1 MNTKMIKEQLDTN
14 GYCIIENIL
23 NPNEIFKAKELF
35 YDWYNSVNNLD
46 YLHNKINPH
55 NILKFHQVGHQEFA
69 WYLRTRPQ
77 IIQTFADL
85 WNTNTNDLVCSF
97 DGCCYIK
104 ENNAKVN
111 TKCWTHT
118 DQAPKH
124 KSLTCIQGFVSL
136 TNNKNN
142 SLLVYE
148 GSHKL
153 HQSYFEEI
161 NNSNDSKNWQLIN
174 HDYLNKII
182 QKKKIITV
190 PAGSLVLWDSRTF
203 HQNIVSDN
211 NEERIVQYISMLPKH
226 NKLNSLTM
234 QKKRLKYFN
243 ELRTTSHWAY
253 PIRVNSLQPQ
263 TYGNSDLLIDYN
275 ILQKPNLIP
284 YMNTIETLL

>member
-1 MNTKMIKEQLDTN
+1 MNTKIIKEQLDTN

-35 YDWYNSVNNLD
+35 YDWYNSINNFD
-46 YLHNKINPH
+46 ILHNKINPH
-55 NILKFHQVGHQEFA
+55 NIFKFHQVGHQEFA

-85 WNTNTNDLVCSF
+85 WNTNIDDLVCSF

-104 ENNAKVN
+104 ENNSKIN

-174 HDYLNKII
+174 QNYLNKII
-182 QKKKIITV
+182 HKKKIITV

-203 HQNIVSDN
+203 HQNILSDTS
-211 NEERIVQYISMLPKH
+211 EERIVQYISMLPKH

-275 ILQKPNLIP
+275 TLKKPNLTP
-284 YMNTIETLL
+284 YMNTIKTLL